1 VAVAASY
8 RIPIPIRLP
17 YAFTFLQLQF
27 EQKKVGTMNAD
38 WFVGSM
44 DRDDAV
50 KFLMSQPKRAFIV
63 RLNQNGLHCVTAR
76 LAGDGFVHTL
86 LEQRPDD
93 GKFVV
98 QRAGG
103 DPIVG
108 RSVQDALEQLGYLA
122 PAVEDLYVPAPP
134 ASSLHNHY
142 VALPLAPAPAP
153 SKISPAPTNVSG
165 YVPVPAEPLIASTAK
180 SKGSGV
186 TAKTE
191 GSGVKVAKSAGSAV
205 AVFRAPTAP
214 AQPPTQHYLPTDR
227 VIAVVQG
234 AAGADAAGADLK
246 TEKKSKKHRHRHR
259 HRSNKGDP
267 DE

>member
-1 VAVAASY
+1 
-8 RIPIPIRLP
+8 
-17 YAFTFLQLQF
+17 
-27 EQKKVGTMNAD
+27 MNAD

-50 KFLMSQPKRAFIV
+50 KFLVSQPKRAFIV
-63 RLNQNGLHCVTAR
+63 RLNQKGQHCVTAR

-86 LEQRPDD
+86 LEQRTDD
-93 GKFVV
+93 GTFIVL
-98 QRAGG
+98 RADG

-122 PAVEDLYVPAPP
+122 PAAEDLYAPAPP

-142 VALPLAPAPAP
+142 VALRLAPAPAP
-153 SKISPAPTNVSG
+153 SKISPAPTQQTNVYV
-165 YVPVPAEPLIASTAK
+165 YVPVPGEPLIASTAK
-180 SKGSGV
+180 SKGSGVKV

-191 GSGVKVAKSAGSAV
+191 GSGVKVAKSAGSGV

-214 AQPPTQHYLPTDR
+214 AQPPTQHYLPTHK
-227 VIAVVQG
+227 VLTVVQG
-234 AAGADAAGADLK
+234 ADAAEAASADLK

-259 HRSNKGDP
+259 SSKGDP
-267 DE
+267 E